1 MSTAL
6 GLFARGNPVTR
17 LGIVCV
23 DAVNGAPALPTW
35 ISPEGFGLVPEAI
48 QTGFV
53 ISRECLET
61 VGLFDERLVI
71 DCVDTEYCLRV
82 RDHGFRIAVA
92 RGTDI
97 RHSIG
102 RRAELRPFGVP
113 LRHRESGRIA
123 TYQYHSPFRR
133 YYIARNNID
142 LILRNLTR
150 RPRWVLAVL
159 KREMGGMIVSMV
171 SGPQRVAQ
179 VLAIT
184 TGTVHGLFRRRGM
197 IPGWLKALIDLDPAL
212 TTRLPRATR
221 DALLVGEVDA
231 GPVVEPVP
239 AREVVRGVHDEPAQS
254 LGEAVVAI
262 AEDPPGVHERSPHR
276 AQHRRRSGVPRNGLA
291 HAAQSEGLVEHPRRV
306 LAHAHVVRVPDRS
319 SAARTPCG
327 SPPRARPGRR
337 RRPRSTARRGAG

>member
-1 MSTAL
+1 VSSPPKTAAGRIIAVVPTFHPDDGVVGRLEALGRQVDQVIVVDDGSGAGADGILDQAAAAGVVVRRLARNSGIAAALNDGVRAALADGADYVVNLDQDTDLPEDYVSIAL

-113 LRHRESGRIA
+113 LRHRETGRIA

-150 RPRWVLAVL
+150 RPRWVVAVL

-197 IPGWLKALIDLDPAL
+197 IPGWLKALI
-212 TTRLPRATR
+212 T
-221 DALLVGEVDA
+221 
-231 GPVVEPVP
+231 
-239 AREVVRGVHDEPAQS
+239 
-254 LGEAVVAI
+254 
-262 AEDPPGVHERSPHR
+262 
-276 AQHRRRSGVPRNGLA
+276 
-291 HAAQSEGLVEHPRRV
+291 
-306 LAHAHVVRVPDRS
+306 
-319 SAARTPCG
+319 
-327 SPPRARPGRR
+327 
-337 RRPRSTARRGAG
+337 

>member
-1 MSTAL
+1 MPSTRPPGVSSPAERIIAVVPTFHPDDGVLGRLRALSQQVDRVIVVDDGSGAGADGILDRAAAARVVVRRLARNSGIAAALNDGVRAALADGADYVVNLDQDTDLPADYVSIAL

-113 LRHRESGRIA
+113 LRHRETGRIA

-184 TGTVHGLFRRRGM
+184 TGTVHGLLRRRGM
-197 IPGWLKALIDLDPAL
+197 IPGWLKALI
-212 TTRLPRATR
+212 T
-221 DALLVGEVDA
+221 
-231 GPVVEPVP
+231 
-239 AREVVRGVHDEPAQS
+239 
-254 LGEAVVAI
+254 
-262 AEDPPGVHERSPHR
+262 
-276 AQHRRRSGVPRNGLA
+276 
-291 HAAQSEGLVEHPRRV
+291 
-306 LAHAHVVRVPDRS
+306 
-319 SAARTPCG
+319 
-327 SPPRARPGRR
+327 
-337 RRPRSTARRGAG
+337 

>member
-1 MSTAL
+1 VPRVIAVVPTFRPDGDVIANVRQVASQVDSTIVVDDGSGAPASRIMDAIAAEDVQVIRLGTNGGIAGALNAGIRSALSQGADFVLTVDQDTVLPYGYLATAL
-6 GLFARGNPVTR
+6 GVFERANPVTR
-17 LGIVCV
+17 IGIVAV

-35 ISPEGFGLVPEAI
+35 TSPEGFGLVPEAI

-53 ISRECLET
+53 ISRECLEN

-184 TGTVHGLFRRRGM
+184 AGTVHGLFRRRGM
-197 IPGWLKALIDLDPAL
+197 IPGWLKALI
-212 TTRLPRATR
+212 T
-221 DALLVGEVDA
+221 
-231 GPVVEPVP
+231 
-239 AREVVRGVHDEPAQS
+239 
-254 LGEAVVAI
+254 
-262 AEDPPGVHERSPHR
+262 
-276 AQHRRRSGVPRNGLA
+276 
-291 HAAQSEGLVEHPRRV
+291 
-306 LAHAHVVRVPDRS
+306 
-319 SAARTPCG
+319 
-327 SPPRARPGRR
+327 
-337 RRPRSTARRGAG
+337 

>member
-1 MSTAL
+1 VSSPADRIIAVVPTFHPDDGVLARLRALSEQVDGVIVVDDGSGAGAVGILEGAAEAGVVVRRLARNSGIAAALNDGVRAALADGADYVVNLDQDTDLPEDYVSIAL

-113 LRHRESGRIA
+113 LRHRRTGRIA

-159 KREMGGMIVSMV
+159 RREMGGMIVSMV

-197 IPGWLKALIDLDPAL
+197 IPGWLKALI
-212 TTRLPRATR
+212 T
-221 DALLVGEVDA
+221 
-231 GPVVEPVP
+231 
-239 AREVVRGVHDEPAQS
+239 
-254 LGEAVVAI
+254 
-262 AEDPPGVHERSPHR
+262 
-276 AQHRRRSGVPRNGLA
+276 
-291 HAAQSEGLVEHPRRV
+291 
-306 LAHAHVVRVPDRS
+306 
-319 SAARTPCG
+319 
-327 SPPRARPGRR
+327 
-337 RRPRSTARRGAG
+337 

>member
-1 MSTAL
+1 VRAALADGADYVVNLDQDTDLPEDYVSIAL

-113 LRHRESGRIA
+113 LRHRRTGRIA

-159 KREMGGMIVSMV
+159 RREMGGMIVSMV

-197 IPGWLKALIDLDPAL
+197 IPGWLKALI
-212 TTRLPRATR
+212 T
-221 DALLVGEVDA
+221 
-231 GPVVEPVP
+231 
-239 AREVVRGVHDEPAQS
+239 
-254 LGEAVVAI
+254 
-262 AEDPPGVHERSPHR
+262 
-276 AQHRRRSGVPRNGLA
+276 
-291 HAAQSEGLVEHPRRV
+291 
-306 LAHAHVVRVPDRS
+306 
-319 SAARTPCG
+319 
-327 SPPRARPGRR
+327 
-337 RRPRSTARRGAG
+337 